1 MTIEILFTIKLS
13 VMVLTGDGF
22 QLYLCDIN
30 KLAIFLEGE
39 IHDKSETKS
48 QRNIGRSFWHEE

>member
-39 IHDKSETKS
+39 IHDKSETK
-48 QRNIGRSFWHEE
+48 